1 MPLVISSRILS
12 KVDLTCRRILF
23 LSRNSPCVSCYIVAI
38 LGYSIQAG
46 IQHKIR
52 CPREE
57 VHKGLV
63 RYEFFLS
70 VHYLIWG

>member
-1 MPLVISSRILS
+1 MPLVISSRILK

-23 LSRNSPCVSCYIVAI
+23 LWSNSPCVSCYIVAI

-57 VHKGLV
+57 VRKGLGTGDMS
-63 RYEFFLS
+63 FFL
-70 VHYLIWG
+70 VYTI